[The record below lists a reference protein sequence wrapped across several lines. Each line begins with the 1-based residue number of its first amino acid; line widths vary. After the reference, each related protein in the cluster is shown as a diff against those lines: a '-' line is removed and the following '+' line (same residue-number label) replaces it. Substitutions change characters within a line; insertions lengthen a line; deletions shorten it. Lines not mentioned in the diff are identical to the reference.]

1 VKEKKRGPK
10 PASKRGDYWQKYYAE
25 NREREA
31 IRKREWYLANRDD
44 VIARNQKNQ
53 RAAASTPPTYR
64 VGIKRRYLL
73 AGGRAYFNS
82 ALGYSAKELRAIAKE
97 LAASL
102 AA

>member
-1 VKEKKRGPK
+1 VKEKHKGSRK
-10 PASKRGDYWQKYYAE
+10 PGDRGDYWRRYYEE
-25 NREREA
+25 NRERERQ
-31 IRKREWYLANRDD
+31 RKREWYLANRDS

-53 RAAASTPPTYR
+53 READPVGPVYR

-82 ALGYSAKELRAIAKE
+82 KLGFSAAELRAIARE
-97 LAASL
+97 MAAS